1 MPPALGLWPLS
12 WVYPLPRSPFSP
24 TIGGNAPGLCYNL
37 ASVKAVALI
46 AIFLSILCEEAAGA
60 DLRMLYIAQAGY
72 QPRDIQARAEE
83 YKRVFGKEVRL
94 TFAQYEDVYGLIE
107 ASAMSQTPD
116 FDVVLADLIWMD
128 DYLSRGMLEQVPEKL
143 SASIAEGIVS
153 AIYKPFEKDGK
164 FWAFPFLA
172 NHKLFYVNTALLRK
186 AGFSHP
192 PSTLEDMVAMARA
205 AKGRGVITYP
215 ILSSWNKAESLICD
229 FTLYAGAFGGDLV
242 DEKGIPRVDSPA
254 CVKALQFMASLLN
267 SGLASPYSLK
277 SDEVFAGEAFLMGD
291 VLFETNW
298 TFITGR
304 MRDNLY
310 GKSADLSAC
319 LIPVARSVKPRV
331 RTSTVSGYQGLA
343 VMRNSGMKAEAWRF
357 VDFLASP
364 EFQRQHL
371 SEMSVWTAV
380 WNEPRTR
387 QIDTEIGLKMMQ
399 LEGVHDRIGHPRYR
413 TISLILQDA
422 LYSALTNKDSS
433 AHALREAQTRIEALE

>member
-1 MPPALGLWPLS
+1 M
-12 WVYPLPRSPFSP
+12 
-24 TIGGNAPGLCYNL
+24 
-37 ASVKAVALI
+37 KAVAI
-46 AIFLSILCEEAAGA
+46 IVVFLAVLCGDVAGA
-60 DLRMLYIAQAGY
+60 NLRMLYIAQAGY

-83 YKRVFGKEVRL
+83 YRRAFGKEVKL
-94 TFAQYEDVYGLIE
+94 TFAQYEDVYGLIG
-107 ASAMSQTPD
+107 ASAMSQAAD

-128 DYLSRGMLEQVPEKL
+128 DYLSRGILEQVPENL
-143 SASIAEGIVS
+143 SARIAEGIVS
-153 AIYKPFEKDGK
+153 AIYRPFEKDGK

-172 NHKLFYVNTALLRK
+172 NHKLFYVDTALLRK
-186 AGFSHP
+186 AGFSRP
-192 PSTLEDMVAMARA
+192 PSTLEEMVAMARA
-205 AKGRGVITYP
+205 AKRSGVITYP
-215 ILSSWNKAESLICD
+215 IFASWNKEESLICD
-229 FTLYAGAFGGDLV
+229 FTLYVGAFGGNLV
-242 DEKGIPRVDSPA
+242 DEKGLPRVDSSA
-254 CVKALQFMASLLN
+254 CVQALQFMVFLLDT
-267 SGLASPYSLK
+267 GLASPYSLR

-310 GKSADLSAC
+310 GKSVDLTAS
-319 LIPVARSVKPRV
+319 LIPVTRSVKPRV

-422 LYSALTNKDSS
+422 LYGALTKKDSP
-433 AHALREAQTRIEALE
+433 AHALREAQKRIEALE

>member
-1 MPPALGLWPLS
+1 
-12 WVYPLPRSPFSP
+12 
-24 TIGGNAPGLCYNL
+24 
-37 ASVKAVALI
+37 
-46 AIFLSILCEEAAGA
+46 
-60 DLRMLYIAQAGY
+60 MLYIAQAGY

-83 YKRVFGKEVRL
+83 YRRVFGKEVKL
-94 TFAQYEDVYGLIE
+94 TFAQYEDVYGLIG
-107 ASAMSQTPD
+107 ASAASRTAD

-128 DYLSRGMLEQVPEKL
+128 DYMSRGILERVPERL
-143 SASIAEGIVS
+143 SAKIAEGIVS
-153 AIYKPFEKDGK
+153 AIYRPFEKDGT

-172 NHKLFYVNTALLRK
+172 NHKLFYVDTALLRK
-186 AGFSHP
+186 AGFSRP

-205 AKGRGVITYP
+205 AKSSGVITYP
-215 ILSSWNKAESLICD
+215 IFASWNKAESLICD
-229 FTLYAGAFGGDLV
+229 FTLYVGAFGGNLV
-242 DEKGIPRVDSPA
+242 DQKGLPRVDSPA
-254 CVKALQFMASLLN
+254 CVQALQFMVSLLDT
-267 SGLASPYSLK
+267 GLASPYSLR
-277 SDEVFAGEAFLMGD
+277 SDEVFAAEAFLMGD

-298 TFITGR
+298 TFVTGR

-310 GKSADLSAC
+310 GRSADLSVS
-319 LIPVARSVKPRV
+319 LVPVTRSVKPRA

-387 QIDTEIGLKMMQ
+387 QIDAEIGLKMMQ
-399 LEGVHDRIGHPRYR
+399 LEGVHERIGHPRYR

-422 LYSALTNKDSS
+422 LYGALTKKDSP
-433 AHALREAQTRIEALE
+433 AHALRDAQIRIEALE